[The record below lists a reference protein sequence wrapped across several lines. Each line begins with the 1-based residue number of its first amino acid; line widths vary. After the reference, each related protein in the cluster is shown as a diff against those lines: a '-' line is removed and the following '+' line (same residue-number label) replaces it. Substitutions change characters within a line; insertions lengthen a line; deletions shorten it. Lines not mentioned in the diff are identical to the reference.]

1 MTISARNQLKATVKS
16 IKQGAVNDA
25 IELLLA
31 SGEKLTS
38 VITSESTKNLQLTEG
53 AEVVAIFKASS
64 VILSTDTSLVL
75 SARNQLNGNVIAV
88 ARGAVNSEVI
98 VKTAGGNEIVAIITN
113 TSTDA
118 LGLTVG
124 SVVNVIIKASHIIL
138 GVKRA

>member
-124 SVVNVIIKASHIIL
+124 SAVNVIIKASHIIL